1 MAVSLVL
8 LAYRLVVLSPLC
20 LNDHL
25 MEWKSQRLMA
35 LNGLD
40 ERLKTYHHRA
50 FISRGGGAVQFRR
63 RGLGSRFWCSG
74 RRSTGSDRRS

>member
-40 ERLKTYHHRA
+40 ERLKTYLSQGVHQPWWWCRA
-50 FISRGGGAVQFRR
+50 VPAARFGQSVLVQ
-63 RGLGSRFWCSG
+63 WA
-74 RRSTGSDRRS
+74 